1 MTEKICPVCNRP
13 NISTAK
19 RCWYCQS
26 LLEDEQAEPGM
37 TAEDLAGKDAEVT
50 GSNEVPEWLARV
62 RQRKAIEEM
71 QQTRSLSPESLPPAE
86 ESGGQSGNQPDN
98 QEEASRE
105 PEKAEASQLPEWLQ
119 GLGTPPPS
127 EGVTKSLQ
135 MESAPEPENFSW
147 LEKLKSWKAR
157 DEEDADT
164 GSEQSEPPAPQPPAA
179 QPPVEGSNEEW
190 LAEFLT
196 PAEES
201 REETPSSDL
210 ETRVETPAMPAEI
223 AEEKSLQPGSEKGPE
238 DETYDFSG
246 EEHPP
251 LEEGHPVVT
260 QFLDAEFSGSG
271 SLPQPEL
278 PSVPTEE
285 PSDILK
291 EVAPTDNADLDWLTH
306 YQEPEAEEPEEKA
319 LPSASQAGTT
329 QPSAPFLGVQPSDW
343 GESIPEPDIEPDFEA
358 PEEEVE
364 PAVLPAW
371 MQGLRPIETKPQPSS
386 VPSEETVRE
395 GPLAGIEGALVG
407 ANLGA
412 AFEKPAMY
420 TNKVQVTDRQSLRA
434 ELLQNLLS
442 EPGEAKNAEETRRP
456 VRGKWLKR
464 VISLVMLVIVFAVL
478 ILAPGTSLLPVL
490 FPPETANAYR
500 LVNELSS
507 DRPVLIAADFEAGL
521 SGEMGFAAQSMLE
534 HLMLRNIP
542 LAVLSTNS
550 VGSTL
555 MDQMLANSQG
565 LVSSYDASTRVVNFG
580 YLAGAS
586 IGMQSLT
593 SDLRTALPYDRNL
606 VQAWTHPVV
615 QNVYSLVDLGALVVV
630 TDDAD
635 TGRYWIEQVQ
645 PALNGVPLILVT
657 SAQAAPMLQPY
668 YASGQVSAV
677 VSGISGGS
685 AYEQMMKLPGNSS
698 YFFGAY
704 QVLVLAV
711 AALFLV
717 GGLISLVKPA
727 ERGSKG

>member
-26 LLEDEQAEPGM
+26 LLEDEQAEPG
-37 TAEDLAGKDAEVT
+37 LPAGDQAVKDAEVT
-50 GSNEVPEWLARV
+50 GSDEVPEWLARV
-62 RQRKAIEEM
+62 RQRKAIEDM
-71 QQTRSLSPESLPPAE
+71 QQTRSLSPENLPPE
-86 ESGGQSGNQPDN
+86 QKSTGQPENQLEKQGVELP
-98 QEEASRE
+98 E
-105 PEKAEASQLPEWLQ
+105 PEENEPSQLPEWLQ

-135 MESAPEPENFSW
+135 MEGKPEAEKFSW
-147 LEKLKSWKAR
+147 LEKLQSWKAR
-157 DEEDADT
+157 NQEENESGGEKA
-164 GSEQSEPPAPQPPAA
+164 EPPAELPPTESTNDA
-179 QPPVEGSNEEW
+179 W
-190 LAEFLT
+190 LSEFLAPAGEPGEVT
-196 PAEES
+196 PPQDSEIHEEI
-201 REETPSSDL
+201 PS
-210 ETRVETPAMPAEI
+210 EAAEI
-223 AEEKSLQPGSEKGPE
+223 TEERTVEPGSEKGTE

-246 EEHPP
+246 EAQPP
-251 LEEGHPVVT
+251 LEEVHTAPAE
-260 QFLDAEFSGSG
+260 FLDAEFTGSD
-271 SLPQPEL
+271 SAQQTQPS
-278 PSVPTEE
+278 SVPVDET
-285 PSDILK
+285 PDILK
-291 EVAPTDNADLDWLTH
+291 EVGPADTADLDWLTH
-306 YQEPEAEEPEEKA
+306 YQEPEAEEPGEKFV
-319 LPSASQAGTT
+319 PSASQAATT

-343 GESIPEPDIEPDFEA
+343 GESLPEPDIEPEDEA

-371 MQGLRPIETKPQPSS
+371 MQNLRPIETPLQSS
-386 VPSEETVRE
+386 SAASEETVRE

-420 TNKVQVTDRQSLRA
+420 TNKVQITDRQSLRA
-434 ELLQNLLS
+434 ELLLNLLS
-442 EPGEAKNAEETRRP
+442 EPGEVKTTEETKKPARS
-456 VRGKWLKR
+456 KWLKWAT
-464 VISLVMLVIVFAVL
+464 SLIMLVILFAVL
-478 ILAPGTSLLPVL
+478 VLAPGTSLLPAI

-500 LVNELSS
+500 LVSELSS
-507 DRPVLIAADFEAGL
+507 DKPVLIAADFEAGL
-521 SGEMGFAAQSMLE
+521 SGEVGFAAQSLLE

-555 MDQMLANSQG
+555 MNEMLAKSQG
-565 LVSSYDASTRVVNFG
+565 LVSSYDASTQVVNFG

-586 IGMQSLT
+586 IGMQGLT
-593 SDLRTALPYDRNL
+593 SDLRAALPYDQNL
-606 VQAWTHPVV
+606 EQAWTHPVL
-615 QNVYSLVDLGALVVV
+615 QNVKSLADLGALVVV

-668 YASGQVSAV
+668 YASGQASAV

-704 QVLVLAV
+704 QVMVLAV
-711 AALFLV
+711 AAMLLV
-717 GGLISLVKPA
+717 GGLVSLVKPA
-727 ERGSKG
+727 DRGTKG